1 MARIKFKDFVPRPKP
16 KKRPRRHA
24 KSVSKRIPNKK
35 IQRSRKMKIDG
46 KYILGILGAIL
57 MSLSTWTLLSVV
69 ELKED
74 TGLIKGELLGVNKD
88 ISRIYGNF
96 QRK

>member
-1 MARIKFKDFVPRPKP
+1 
-16 KKRPRRHA
+16 
-24 KSVSKRIPNKK
+24 
-35 IQRSRKMKIDG
+35 MKIDG
-46 KYILGILGAIL
+46 KIILGVLATIL

-88 ISRIYGNF
+88 I
-96 QRK
+96 